1 MASRR
6 CSTRSEAAAGTGMMS
21 NGGQTTAATQHNTQ
35 DKTIQRQHTTPTTR
49 TSHQS
54 LAQATAAR
62 AEQPHGVA
70 ATTRT
75 IAPSASSW
83 QHETKVTRHTAT
95 SGTANAS
102 LVYRLERHAAEAQA
116 ERRRR
121 STSSNCPREETRNNC
136 QKTKLLLRSHKRPVR
151 RQCSLIITA
160 VSSSLCK
167 QSTCQMDMLLVIDAI
182 QIPSNNSMLMAKACP
197 PQ

>member
-35 DKTIQRQHTTPTTR
+35 DKAIQRQHTTPTTR

-75 IAPSASSW
+75 MAPSASSW

-102 LVYRLERHAAEAQA
+102 LVHRLERHAAEAQA
-116 ERRRR
+116 ASECGRKRPGALSVSRPPYVSGFRLATSPVIRKSGSNYSRRGTRR
-121 STSSNCPREETRNNC
+121 SSPAT
-136 QKTKLLLRSHKRPVR
+136 
-151 RQCSLIITA
+151 TA
-160 VSSSLCK
+160 AHR
-167 QSTCQMDMLLVIDAI
+167 T
-182 QIPSNNSMLMAKACP
+182 
-197 PQ
+197 